1 MTSYLRQIPV
11 AIFDLPQS
19 SNSSW
24 QK

>member
-1 MTSYLRQIPV
+1 LRQFTV

-24 QK
+24 Q